1 MKGENVKMNNENS
14 LIVVADEISQYIN
27 MAVYFANQLI
37 EEGSFNIAVFNLTAE
52 ERKKLNNKSL
62 YLDKKDNLTFEHIKK
77 TCKRLKKKNDIN
89 AVIIDLEEKDIE
101 GDHIELSKQ
110 LKELTQE
117 IDLSII
123 IFTNVKIETNSNIT
137 TTDDVEDKDILE
149 YADMIIISKYDY
161 KNKKML
167 YVAKS
172 DNEKIPVGYM
182 NLEERC
188 VENG

>member
-1 MKGENVKMNNENS
+1 MNNKNS

-27 MAVYFANQLI
+27 MAVYFTNQLI

-62 YLDKKDNLTFEHIKK
+62 YLDKKDNLTFEHIRK
-77 TCKRLKKKNDIN
+77 TCKRLKKKNNIN
-89 AVIIDLEEKDIE
+89 TVIIDLEDKDINE
-101 GDHIELSKQ
+101 DHIELSKK
-110 LKELTQE
+110 LKELAKE
-117 IDLSII
+117 LNLVIE
-123 IFTNVKIETNSNIT
+123 IFTNVKKVTNRNFIII
-137 TTDDVEDKDILE
+137 DNVEDKDILE

-172 DNEKIPVGYM
+172 DNDKYPVGY
-182 NLEERC
+182 LDIEERC

>member
-1 MKGENVKMNNENS
+1 MNNKNS

-62 YLDKKDNLTFEHIKK
+62 YLDKKDNLTFEHIRK
-77 TCKRLKKKNDIN
+77 TCNRLKKKNNIN
-89 AVIIDLEEKDIE
+89 TVIIDLEDKDIKE
-101 GDHIELSKQ
+101 DHIELSKQ

-172 DNEKIPVGYM
+172 DNDKYPVGYM
-182 NLEERC
+182 NLEERG

>member
-1 MKGENVKMNNENS
+1 MDKENS
-14 LIVVADEISQYIN
+14 LIVVADEMSQYIN

-62 YLDKKDNLTFEHIKK
+62 YLDKKDNLTFEHIRK
-77 TCKRLKKKNDIN
+77 TCKRLKKKNNIN
-89 AVIIDLEEKDIE
+89 TVIIDLGDKDINE
-101 GDHIELSKQ
+101 DHIELSKK
-110 LKELTQE
+110 LKELAKELNLLIE
-117 IDLSII
+117 IFINVKKVTNRNFII
-123 IFTNVKIETNSNIT
+123 IDN
-137 TTDDVEDKDILE
+137 VEDKDILE

-172 DNEKIPVGYM
+172 DNDKYPVGY
-182 NLEERC
+182 LDIEERC

>member
-1 MKGENVKMNNENS
+1 MDNENS

-62 YLDKKDNLTFEHIKK
+62 YLDKKDNLTFEHIRK
-77 TCKRLKKKNDIN
+77 TCNRLKKKNNIN
-89 AVIIDLEEKDIE
+89 TVIIDLEDKDINE
-101 GDHIELSKQ
+101 DHIELSKK
-110 LKELTQE
+110 LKELAKELNLLIE
-117 IDLSII
+117 IFINVKKVTNRNFII
-123 IFTNVKIETNSNIT
+123 IDN
-137 TTDDVEDKDILE
+137 VEDKDILE

-172 DNEKIPVGYM
+172 DNDRYPVGY
-182 NLEERC
+182 LDIEERC

>member
-1 MKGENVKMNNENS
+1 MNNENS

-89 AVIIDLEEKDIE
+89 AVIFDLEEKDIE

>member
-1 MKGENVKMNNENS
+1 MNNENS